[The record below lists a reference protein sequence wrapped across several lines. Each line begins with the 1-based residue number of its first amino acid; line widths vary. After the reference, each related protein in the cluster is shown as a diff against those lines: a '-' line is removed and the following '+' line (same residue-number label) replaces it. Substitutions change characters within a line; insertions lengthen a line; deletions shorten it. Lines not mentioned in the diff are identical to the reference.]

1 MSPDSTA
8 ADPTMDVDFQKMGI
22 YIDGRTKNELDE
34 LLAVKSQSEV
44 TARDLYG
51 FSCMHYLDDEPMN
64 EAASFFGLSRD
75 APADADAPPKKILD
89 FGAGFAGDA
98 RVMACEFPGSELTCV
113 EVQPHIH
120 AAAER
125 FTALVDA
132 SARCKHQCAD
142 IFNDPVINGPFD
154 HMFSVLVILHI
165 PERDKLWRSLAATLK
180 PGGTVYV
187 EDYFAAKPLTDEDK
201 AQLAGPVACPY
212 LPSREEYT
220 QTLKDAGFVDIQ
232 WETMNDRWLPFVNQR
247 IAAFRGS
254 SDRQLRVHG
263 EALTKELDL
272 FYSTVQQLFTRGN
285 LGGARIRARKAD

>member
-75 APADADAPPKKILD
+75 APVDADAPPKKILD

-165 PERDKLWRSLAATLK
+165 PERDKLWRSRGHAETRRNRLRRRLLRRQAPHRRGQGPAR
-180 PGGTVYV
+180 GARRV
-187 EDYFAAKPLTDEDK
+187 PLP
-201 AQLAGPVACPY
+201 PVA
-212 LPSREEYT
+212 RGIHA
-220 QTLKDAGFVDIQ
+220 DAQGC
-232 WETMNDRWLPFVNQR
+232 R
-247 IAAFRGS
+247 
-254 SDRQLRVHG
+254 LRRYPVGDH
-263 EALTKELDL
+263 
-272 FYSTVQQLFTRGN
+272 
-285 LGGARIRARKAD
+285 